1 MRIVRTQTED
11 YLRKTRLPL
20 ATKSY
25 TVISHGSI
33 IDTLRTKLE
42 DNGFNVKVELYK
54 AEDAGDVAMGFIQI
68 ESDKDPDMGMTFNWT
83 NSYNKKIRFG
93 CSVGGFIYDNEVPF
107 ISSSNEASWLR
118 KHTGTADV
126 DAFSVMDAM
135 IESANEHFDN
145 IITMKNKFKSIIVS
159 RKEYAK
165 LIGLLY
171 LDKKILTPTQVGVIR
186 DEYDKPSFDYQD
198 KGTLWELYKM
208 IMYSVSDNS
217 PKKWYEQQMQ
227 ISAYIQVMYNIA
239 AETNQEDATDNM
251 QLEFDITAIEES
263 SPVAPCVGHDQET
276 IKDEM
281 ESIDNL
287 IAAQNL
293 IQEPLHGPIESME
306 EITPEERLEE
316 IRTELDN
323 ESVSYGEL
331 VELQELTEFIEEDD
345 VQLLEAAGVPEFDNT
360 VKEMELPDSILVTK
374 EMTKTE
380 VLEEYGDVL
389 TEEQIEII
397 KEEHGVVETGNPDDG
412 FIGSTADNHD
422 DLFDLI
428 DEVEETEEDEVP
440 WFTNENAHQVVEEK
454 QSFPEHLQEE
464 LDDMLLNKYNN
475 RRRVVNTIE
484 EESFIVFE
492 LDSQEF
498 FVLDK

>member
-11 YLRKTRLPL
+11 YLRKTRLPM

-33 IDTLRTKLE
+33 IDILRKKLE
-42 DNGFNVKVELYK
+42 DNGFSIKTELYK
-54 AEDAGDVAMGFIQI
+54 AEDAGDVAMGFIEI
-68 ESDKDPDMGMTFNWT
+68 ENSKDPDMGMTFNWT

-107 ISSSNEASWLR
+107 ISSNNEASWLR

-126 DAFSVMDAM
+126 DAFAVMDAM
-135 IESANEHFDN
+135 IESANDHFDN

-208 IMYSVSDNS
+208 IMYAVSDNS

-227 ISAYIQVMYNIA
+227 ISAYIQVLYNFASESIA
-239 AETNQEDATDNM
+239 NEDATQ
-251 QLEFDITAIEES
+251 QLEFEINEIVHEEPEVDS
-263 SPVAPCVGHDQET
+263 AGFTVEDRVEPIDLDQEEDDDWD
-276 IKDEM
+276 KLE
-281 ESIDNL
+281 
-287 IAAQNL
+287 AAG
-293 IQEPLHGPIESME
+293 IISPCTAHDKE
-306 EITPEERLEE
+306 TERLEE
-316 IRTELDN
+316 IRESLNN
-323 ESVSYGEL
+323 ESVSFGEL
-331 VELQELTEFIEEDD
+331 VELQEMTEFIEEDD
-345 VQLLEAAGVPEFDNT
+345 VQLLEAAGVPEF
-360 VKEMELPDSILVTK
+360 II
-374 EMTKTE
+374 
-380 VLEEYGDVL
+380 EESDDVL
-389 TEEQIEII
+389 TEEQIELI
-397 KEEHGVVETGNPDDG
+397 KEEHGIVEKGNPDDG

-428 DEVEETEEDEVP
+428 NEEETEEEDIP
-440 WFTNENAHQVVEEK
+440 WFTNDIAHQVVEEK

-464 LDDMLLNKYNN
+464 LDDVLLNKYNN
-475 RRRVVNTIE
+475 RRRIVNTIE